1 MRSFVADGNF
11 KAQHLKQKGDATD
24 VWLTHGEGMMTETTR
39 YEMHLEKAKETK
51 LVNQ

>member
-1 MRSFVADGNF
+1 MRSFVADSNF
-11 KAQHLKQKGDATD
+11 KVQHLKQKSDAID
-24 VWLTHGEGMMTETTR
+24 VWLTHGEEMTTETTH